1 MSAPDDPTAAAI
13 PPPGA
18 GGARWLP
25 QAAWAVVLI
34 ALAFGAGSGIY
45 RGLRDRPDWGD
56 FRYESK
62 YVWTHHQSRPG
73 TAMFGYLPTATFLL
87 CPFSTWLP
95 QPAGTIAWVALN
107 TAAVG
112 LSLWIVRRCWLAGA
126 ISWRELGV
134 PAFIAAANLAH
145 GIQSNQ
151 MTLVTLVLCVAGL
164 AFVHRARG
172 GTKWPELSGG
182 LLLGLAALVKTL
194 PALFVVYLLLL
205 RRWRAL
211 AGMLAAVVL
220 FDVLPSVAW
229 FGVQGAIDEHRAW
242 LVRAGWH
249 SNRHLIE
256 QPFLRVDRHTSNAAY
271 AAVLTRWLREPPS
284 AASQVILCGD
294 PPAEEVARRQAELGP
309 SEMLVLDPMP
319 TEGQT
324 WAVRRIADISWVP
337 RFHVAALSADAVYAL
352 WRGTMVAGLVALAG
366 LTWYCGRAGGRVNT
380 SVAAR
385 APSVSVPAWAPLA
398 ALWLLAVLWPSP
410 MMRHYYLAWAW
421 PAIAVVWCAARS
433 AGPGGRRLVA
443 AALGM
448 WLIGA
453 ACLGAFVLRWY
464 GIHLAALALLM
475 AATSW
480 AAWLK
485 RASCGRQTE
494 RATAD
499 TAVARRI

>member
-1 MSAPDDPTAAAI
+1 MSAPHDPIAAAI

-18 GGARWLP
+18 GAARWLP
-25 QAAWAVVLI
+25 QVAWVIVLI
-34 ALAFGAGSGIY
+34 GLAFGAGSGIY
-45 RGLRDRPDWGD
+45 RGLRARPDWGD
-56 FRYESK
+56 FRYASN
-62 YVWTHHQSRPG
+62 YVWTHHQTRPG

-87 CPFSTWLP
+87 WPFTTWLP
-95 QPAGTIAWVALN
+95 QPAGTVAWVALN

-112 LSLWIVRRCWLAGA
+112 LSLWIVRRHWLAGA
-126 ISWRELGV
+126 VSWRALGV

-151 MTLVTLVLCVAGL
+151 MTLVTLVLCVGGL
-164 AFVHRARG
+164 ALVHRDRAG
-172 GTKWPELSGG
+172 AKWPELSGG

-194 PALFVVYLLLL
+194 PALFVVYLLLM
-205 RRWRAL
+205 RRWQAL
-211 AGMLAAVVL
+211 VGMLAAVVL
-220 FDVLPSVAW
+220 FDLLPSVAW
-229 FGVQGAIDEHRAW
+229 FGRQGTIDEHRAW

-284 AASQVILCGD
+284 ATKQVILCGD
-294 PPAEEVARRQAELGP
+294 PPAEEVARARAELRPG
-309 SEMLVLDPMP
+309 EMLTLDRMP
-319 TEGQT
+319 TEGRT

-337 RFHVAALSADAVYAL
+337 RFHAASLSAAAVHAIWLGTLVIGLIAL
-352 WRGTMVAGLVALAG
+352 VG
-366 LTWYCGRAGGRVNT
+366 LTWFYGRAASTASAGLPT
-380 SVAAR
+380 
-385 APSVSVPAWAPLA
+385 WAPLA

-421 PAIAVVWCAARS
+421 PAIAVVWCAARN

-443 AALGM
+443 AALAM
-448 WLIGA
+448 WLLGA

-475 AATSW
+475 IATTW
-480 AAWLK
+480 AVMK
-485 RASCGRQTE
+485 TGRSCTQHG
-494 RATAD
+494 
-499 TAVARRI
+499 